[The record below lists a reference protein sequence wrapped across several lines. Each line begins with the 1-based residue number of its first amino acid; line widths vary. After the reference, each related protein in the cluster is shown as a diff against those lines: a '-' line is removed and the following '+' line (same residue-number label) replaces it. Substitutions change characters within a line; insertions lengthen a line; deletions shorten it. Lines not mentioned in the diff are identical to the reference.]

1 MVGAKNRLA
10 GELSGVT
17 CPEKK
22 KKKKHFNAFVTR
34 QFKKKTKKKNNNDN
48 SILPNFTQLK
58 IGFDEDLYMK
68 RKHLSFLLFAENCAS
83 HPQSFSTISSVT

>member
-22 KKKKHFNAFVTR
+22 DFKCFSNEVICKKRKKK
-34 QFKKKTKKKNNNDN
+34 Q
-48 SILPNFTQLK
+48 
-58 IGFDEDLYMK
+58 
-68 RKHLSFLLFAENCAS
+68 
-83 HPQSFSTISSVT
+83 